1 MTLSR
6 NIDKVLDEVRILPS
20 LPALLMEIIE
30 SMNNDQ
36 IKVSE
41 FGSKISQDQ
50 ALVARVMRVAN
61 SPFFGFSSRIR
72 SIEQAITILGFNT
85 LRGLVIAAGVIKAF
99 EMIPEQF
106 DQAGFWR
113 HSISTGVWARL
124 LAKHAGLNEGIAFIA
139 GLLHDIGTLVL
150 VINFPDGFSRVQQ
163 LVMEGMG
170 LLAAEAQIFGL
181 DHPMIG
187 AKLVSHWNFPLEIS
201 QAISHHHDPVKSGLE
216 TILQDVIYSA
226 NLLSHQT
233 LIEDD
238 RAYCVEE
245 ARTRM
250 GLHNDALAAL
260 TKEAERILEGALIL
274 MKG

>member
-6 NIDKVLDEVRILPS
+6 NIDNVLDEVRILPS
-20 LPALLMEIIE
+20 LPVLLMEIIE

-106 DQAGFWR
+106 DQA
-113 HSISTGVWARL
+113 
-124 LAKHAGLNEGIAFIA
+124 
-139 GLLHDIGTLVL
+139 
-150 VINFPDGFSRVQQ
+150 
-163 LVMEGMG
+163 
-170 LLAAEAQIFGL
+170 
-181 DHPMIG
+181 
-187 AKLVSHWNFPLEIS
+187 
-201 QAISHHHDPVKSGLE
+201 
-216 TILQDVIYSA
+216 
-226 NLLSHQT
+226 
-233 LIEDD
+233 
-238 RAYCVEE
+238 
-245 ARTRM
+245 
-250 GLHNDALAAL
+250 
-260 TKEAERILEGALIL
+260 
-274 MKG
+274 